1 MAAQPSVTFIF
12 VHGEKLRRSAA
23 AMAFGKTV
31 SDLLVWTVL
40 TASTIGPGTVTM
52 CSKAGAD
59 YGISLFWCI
68 LVAAVVAWVMQ
79 EGTGRLT
86 IASGLTLGEA
96 VRSLSPS
103 GLPLLGR
110 HALAVACVIGK

>member
-1 MAAQPSVTFIF
+1 MALMSII
-12 VHGEKLRRSAA
+12 R
-23 AMAFGKTV
+23 
-31 SDLLVWTVL
+31 DLLVWTVL

-59 YGISLFWCI
+59 YGALLFWCVI
-68 LVAAVVAWVMQ
+68 VAAIVAWVMQ

-96 VRSLSPS
+96 VRALSP
-103 GLPLLGR
+103 
-110 HALAVACVIGK
+110 ALAPGSEAGVGAPAIG